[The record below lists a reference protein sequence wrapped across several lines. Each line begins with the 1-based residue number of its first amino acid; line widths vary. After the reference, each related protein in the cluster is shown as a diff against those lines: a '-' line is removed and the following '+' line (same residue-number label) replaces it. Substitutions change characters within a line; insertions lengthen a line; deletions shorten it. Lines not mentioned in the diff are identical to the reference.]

1 MKPRHGAAST
11 IVLAAAGLIGLGL
24 AGLSVVTGVTPCSLM
39 QTGSCSTETS
49 EVATAS
55 LAADT
60 GSCDSA
66 AKAETV
72 AMSENCAEKTA
83 CGEAPEAVTVAASG
97 DCEKASSCGD
107 AGNAMTVAAAGDCS
121 SKSDCGDKAK
131 AVTVAAEG
139 ACDSAKSCEGESVQL
154 VAGSSENCSE
164 KTACEDGAKAVTVAA
179 GGDCQKTCDDAAKAQ
194 TVAAAGACETACDD
208 AAKAA
213 TVADGACE
221 KTCDEGAKAVTV
233 ATAGDC
239 EKSCESGAKAQT
251 VAATGDCEK
260 SCEGE
265 AVQVVAA
272 SNEGEAC
279 GGECAEGD
287 VKALPVAIH
296 AFNDN
301 CPYSGNP
308 AKADVVA
315 DYHGMKVNFC
325 CNGCKGRFEKADDA
339 KRLQLVSG
347 VVKPINSECCNKPAK
362 AETMAVVQGFPVAF
376 CKSACAEMVKS
387 ADDKKQMA
395 FVASKIKPVNES
407 CCDKPVSE
415 AKMVAFH
422 NGQAVA
428 FYGEGCAENFQN
440 STDEQKAAHVANL
453 VAGKGAG
460 GDCEK
465 VCAGSSC
472 TGA

>member
-11 IVLAAAGLIGLGL
+11 LVMTAAGLIGLGL

-39 QTGSCSTETS
+39 SGSCSTETA
-49 EVATAS
+49 EVTTAS

-72 AMSENCAEKTA
+72 ATSEVATSEKDCADKTA
-83 CGEAPEAVTVAASG
+83 CDEAPKAVTVAAGG
-97 DCEKASSCGD
+97 DCQKASSCDDAAKAVTVAD
-107 AGNAMTVAAAGDCS
+107 AGDCATESACDETAKATTVAAAGDCAT
-121 SKSDCGDKAK
+121 KSDCGDKAK

-154 VAGSSENCSE
+154 VAGSTENCSE

-194 TVAAAGACETACDD
+194 TVAA
-208 AAKAA
+208 
-213 TVADGACE
+213 DG
-221 KTCDEGAKAVTV
+221 
-233 ATAGDC
+233 
-239 EKSCESGAKAQT
+239 S
-251 VAATGDCEK
+251 CEK

-265 AVQVVAA
+265 AVKAVAA
-272 SNEGEAC
+272 SNGGEAC

-315 DYHGMKVNFC
+315 DYDGMKVNFC
-325 CNGCKGRFEKADDA
+325 CNGCKTRFDKADDA
-339 KRLQLVSG
+339 KRLELVSG
-347 VVKPINSECCNKPAK
+347 VVKPINGECCGKPAE

-376 CKSACAEMVKS
+376 CKSACGEMVKN
-387 ADDKKQMA
+387 ADAEKQMA
-395 FVASKIKPVNES
+395 FVSSKIEPVNET
-407 CCDKPVSE
+407 CCGKPAAE
-415 AKMVAFH
+415 ATMVGFH
-422 NGQAVA
+422 NGQALA
-428 FYGEGCAENFQN
+428 LCGEKCAERFNN
-440 STDEQKAAHVANL
+440 ATDEQKSAHLAKLVSEKKAGANC
-453 VAGKGAG
+453 GEG
-460 GDCEK
+460 CEK
-465 VCAGSSC
+465 ACCV
-472 TGA
+472 GA